1 MYDIYTCMIQNRKMI
16 HIFFGCISCCR
27 TTEHGS
33 YYQALAF
40 IEVSHTQIKH
50 ILCTFYITYLYIYL
64 YLVIA
69 QQVSK
74 NIRFGRFVLD
84 Q

>member
-27 TTEHGS
+27 MTEHGS

-50 ILCTFYITYLYIYL
+50 ILCTFYITYLCIHL
-64 YLVIA
+64 F
-69 QQVSK
+69 VSCYSSAGVQK
-74 NIRFGRFVLD
+74 YKIWTFCT
-84 Q
+84 

>member
-1 MYDIYTCMIQNRKMI
+1 MIQNRKMI

-27 TTEHGS
+27 TTKHGS

-50 ILCTFYITYLYIYL
+50 ILCTFISLIYTFICIL
-64 YLVIA
+64 FIA